1 MNYKVKY
8 KSKNSLFWTTL
19 KEVRGDGVMQDS
31 PIAFR
36 YFILAD
42 ESRVEVPMDGTI
54 FTFSKERHFLIKENM
69 NKEMGKI

>member
-1 MNYKVKY
+1 MNYSVKY
-8 KSKNSLFWTTL
+8 KTKNSFFWHVL
-19 KEVRGDGVMQDS
+19 KEVKGDGVMQDS

-42 ESRVEVPMDGTI
+42 ESRVEIPMQDTI
-54 FTFSKERHFLIKENM
+54 FQFSKERHYLIKESM